1 MKHTLFSLLFV
12 GAALGSLAGEPAAPA
27 PAAEPAAKPF
37 SGSVTLGYISN
48 VTRRGI
54 VASHCATEGDSVEFA
69 ALKMDYD
76 FGKPGLW
83 SFESTTSYGIP
94 TSGHN
99 MFGHPKMGPQ
109 MGPYAGRPLPLIN
122 LENELMLKNGFRYKQ
137 EKWNVAAGHNFF
149 HGGPLG
155 VVAKH
160 YRKQSA
166 SCVNEVFVQ
175 TELTP
180 YKWVALGCTT
190 NYSFHGVTGWWFEP
204 YLQFKAPIIGTKEN
218 VKLAGVVEFG
228 GSFTADYF
236 AAPYNACNNGSQAYF
251 VKLSTPWYVTERFIL
266 TPSVSFNWLGK
277 GGLKANENSQIR
289 KVTQDATMV
298 PFRNFCVVGS
308 FAATYKF

>member
-1 MKHTLFSLLFV
+1 MKHTLFSLLFM
-12 GAALGSLAGEPAAPA
+12 GAACGAFAGETAAPA
-27 PAAEPAAKPF
+27 PVTEPAASPF

-48 VTRRGI
+48 VMRRGI

-76 FGKPGLW
+76 FGKPGFW
-83 SFESTTSYGIP
+83 SFESATSYSIP

-99 MFGHPKMGPQ
+99 MFGHPHFGVHMGPL
-109 MGPYAGRPLPLIN
+109 AGLPMPLIN
-122 LENELMLKNGFRYKQ
+122 MENELMLKNGFRYKQ
-137 EKWNVAAGHNFF
+137 EKWNVAVGHNFF

-160 YRKQSA
+160 YRDQGA

-175 TELTP
+175 TEFTP
-180 YKWVALGCTT
+180 YKWLALGCTT
-190 NYSFHGVTGWWFEP
+190 NYSFQGVTGWWFEP
-204 YLQFKAPIIGTKEN
+204 YLQFKAPILDTPEN

-228 GSFTADYF
+228 GSMTADYF
-236 AAPYNACNNGSQAYF
+236 AAPYNACNNGSQAFF
-251 VKLSTPWYVTERFIL
+251 VKLSTPWFVTDRFIL

-277 GGLKANENSQIR
+277 GGMKANEKSKIR
-289 KVTQDATMV
+289 KVTLDHSMV
-298 PFRNFCVVGS
+298 PFRNFCVIGS